1 MSCYRIEGGRPLEGC
16 LSVQGAKN
24 SVLPILAAAL
34 LAPGESMIH
43 NCPDLS
49 DVSATLDIL
58 SLLGCRVER
67 EGDAVRVDAS
77 CLSRCDIPD
86 RLMREM
92 RSSVIFLGA
101 LLPGWGRRS
110 CPTPGDASWAPGPST
125 CTCPPCAPWGRRFG
139 RTRAA
144 CAAGAE
150 AGCGGERCTSPC
162 QAWGPPRMP
171 CWPPAD
177 APG

>member
-34 LAPGESMIH
+34 LAPGESVIH

-58 SLLGCRVER
+58 SLLGCRVDR
-67 EGDAVRVDAS
+67 EGDTVTVDAS
-77 CLSRCDIPD
+77 SLCRAEIPE

-101 LLPGWGRRS
+101 LLARLGTAELSYPPFVYQQVSR
-110 CPTPGDASWAPGPST
+110 TQYAPYIHP
-125 CTCPPCAPWGRRFG
+125 
-139 RTRAA
+139 AA
-144 CAAGAE
+144 IPAL
-150 AGCGGERCTSPC
+150 RCV
-162 QAWGPPRMP
+162 
-171 CWPPAD
+171 
-177 APG
+177 